1 MQITKE
7 KLKTIIKEEL
17 IRTADM
23 NHPITESQ
31 KAALAALA
39 ELTTNDAATVIALYE
54 TLAAEKNT

>member
-17 IRTADM
+17 IRASDLGPT
-23 NHPITESQ
+23 ITESQ

-39 ELTTNDAATVIALYE
+39 ELTNNDAAAVIAIYE